1 MAKDQD
7 TVKSPLTITPAS
19 KRLSSVWGEKRL
31 DGLSQRCS
39 PDSASAGSAVAT
51 DETRSRRVDCARWI
65 EAITG
70 EPVPSGTDRE
80 FRAALRSGILL
91 CKVINNVTP
100 GAVKMPEGLDA
111 SSTKQRYDNVQSF
124 ILAASNLGVPSEH
137 LCSITDIDY
146 EGPEERPLVVDCL
159 LWLKRLRDQRTSSPH
174 RRHAAMAMAAS
185 SPAMQTVV
193 PTLAPPPS
201 KGSQST
207 AVMQRLLNHCT
218 VKLSQSMTYHA
229 EVSSNVLTRQADT
242 ITVDAVGPVLESV
255 LGGLTQEYESRL
267 LAKDRE
273 INATKDK
280 LIEVQRQLDSMVMR
294 MNELMNELA
303 AQQQKAMMQVSLQES
318 NRSKELQELATRLQ
332 SQLSEK
338 ERQCAELQSA
348 LTQHQQDLSEHTS
361 GLQAQVEEAEARLAQ
376 IDVITNKYRAM
387 QEENRKLYNQVQD
400 LRGAIRVFCRIRP
413 AGRTN
418 DSSEVCVEGAGED
431 GLVVRCPGPKNEFKD
446 FQFDKVFEQ
455 QVTQDMVYADTQPL
469 IRSVLDGFNVCI
481 FAYGQTGS
489 GKTHT
494 MSGTNIE
501 QVEGRGINYRA
512 LDDLFRLRDDRS
524 TEVVFTIK
532 VQMVEIYNETL
543 RDLLVDSPG
552 QSAKLEIHNTQASGL
567 NVPGAKQEGVTCS
580 EDVLWLMEK
589 GARNRKSA
597 ETRMNERSSR
607 SHQVLTVIVD
617 GDNLVTGAQTH
628 GCLHLVDLAGSERTN
643 KSEATGDRLVE
654 ANHINSSLSALGD
667 VMAALASKAKH
678 VPFRNSKLTQLL
690 ADSLSG
696 QAKVMM
702 FMHIAPEGNSYQ
714 ETLSTLKFATRV
726 SEITLGQAKRNV
738 EAKVIVSSHKE
749 VEQLRSKAMNQ
760 ESHIITLQRQVSEL
774 QADKARCQDEA
785 KRLMLQVQGRQPADQ
800 VACSPA
806 QQVDNPSQAHTP
818 TWASPAMAFSRLP
831 LSPRLTPT
839 ALRPGS
845 AAEGLTFDSRT
856 PGSATARAGMYLP
869 LGSSRPATTPILTAR
884 TAGRYGTPQPGPATA
899 LPSPSTSA
907 TPQLGTGPASQRVTP
922 IRLPHDGS
930 LTSRGGLRTPTP
942 SSSTHARPGSAASSS
957 SFTAAGP
964 LAAGARP
971 LSSVVGGKSG
981 ALTDRSHSTGA
992 ALTRIPS
999 APSRAAIPAITP
1011 EAQPTPASA
1020 RARSGVFSRS
1030 SAGDKSARFR

>member
-124 ILAASNLGVPSEH
+124 ILAASNLGVPPEH

-193 PTLAPPPS
+193 PTLAPPPP

-255 LGGLTQEYESRL
+255 LGGLTQVGHLRCDTFDVQCTSTCRHGRKPFMLLLQEYESRL

-348 LTQHQQDLSEHTS
+348 LTQRQQDLSEHTS
-361 GLQAQVEEAEARLAQ
+361 GLQAQVEEAQARLAQ

-524 TEVVFTIK
+524 TE
-532 VQMVEIYNETL
+532 
-543 RDLLVDSPG
+543 
-552 QSAKLEIHNTQASGL
+552 ASGL
-567 NVPGAKQEGVTCS
+567 NVPGAKQ
-580 EDVLWLMEK
+580 
-589 GARNRKSA
+589 
-597 ETRMNERSSR
+597 
-607 SHQVLTVIVD
+607 
-617 GDNLVTGAQTH
+617 
-628 GCLHLVDLAGSERTN
+628 
-643 KSEATGDRLVE
+643 
-654 ANHINSSLSALGD
+654 
-667 VMAALASKAKH
+667 AS
-678 VPFRNSKLTQLL
+678 
-690 ADSLSG
+690 
-696 QAKVMM
+696 
-702 FMHIAPEGNSYQ
+702 
-714 ETLSTLKFATRV
+714 
-726 SEITLGQAKRNV
+726 
-738 EAKVIVSSHKE
+738 
-749 VEQLRSKAMNQ
+749 
-760 ESHIITLQRQVSEL
+760 
-774 QADKARCQDEA
+774 
-785 KRLMLQVQGRQPADQ
+785 
-800 VACSPA
+800 
-806 QQVDNPSQAHTP
+806 TP
-818 TWASPAMAFSRLP
+818 TS
-831 LSPRLTPT
+831 
-839 ALRPGS
+839 
-845 AAEGLTFDSRT
+845 
-856 PGSATARAGMYLP
+856 
-869 LGSSRPATTPILTAR
+869 
-884 TAGRYGTPQPGPATA
+884 
-899 LPSPSTSA
+899 
-907 TPQLGTGPASQRVTP
+907 
-922 IRLPHDGS
+922 S
-930 LTSRGGLRTPTP
+930 LTSLSCCNVTC
-942 SSSTHARPGSAASSS
+942 
-957 SFTAAGP
+957 
-964 LAAGARP
+964 GAQ
-971 LSSVVGGKSG
+971 
-981 ALTDRSHSTGA
+981 H
-992 ALTRIPS
+992 
-999 APSRAAIPAITP
+999 RA
-1011 EAQPTPASA
+1011 QL
-1020 RARSGVFSRS
+1020 RARS
-1030 SAGDKSARFR
+1030 ARHSNGLCA